1 MEKLLKKIYASRT
14 ATFALKLIGDFCSA
28 VIAAVYLAEVI
39 LSFLFSEYTLAVGIL
54 VSAAVGLVLV
64 SVVRIFIGAPRPYEL
79 YGFYEIKPRKRS
91 GRSFPSRHAY
101 SSFAIATLAAL
112 IHPLV
117 ALGTALVALSLCI
130 SRVLVGIHFIKDVVA
145 GALIGIIAGVLGILI
160 IIL

>member
-1 MEKLLKKIYASRT
+1 MEKLLKKIYASRP

-79 YGFYEIKPRKRS
+79 YDFYEIKPRKWS

>member
-1 MEKLLKKIYASRT
+1 M
-14 ATFALKLIGDFCSA
+14 
-28 VIAAVYLAEVI
+28 IAAVYLAEVI

-79 YGFYEIKPRKRS
+79 YDFYEIKPRKRS